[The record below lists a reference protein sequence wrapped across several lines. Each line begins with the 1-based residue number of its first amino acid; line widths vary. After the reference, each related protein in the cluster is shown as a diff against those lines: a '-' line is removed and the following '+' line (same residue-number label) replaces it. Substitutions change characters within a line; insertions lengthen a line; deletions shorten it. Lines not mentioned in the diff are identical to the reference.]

1 MASNKTYEGGCL
13 CGHIR
18 FRVEGEPDF
27 PHTCSCTICRQ
38 HSGSLTVGWVE
49 FERNKVNWIGDGGE
63 PSLYRSSEGSSRAFC
78 SQCGSSLGAV
88 DDKPVIALLVG
99 SFDKPNLQVFKPL
112 SHSYRSV
119 RPKWWHVEIK

>member
-1 MASNKTYEGGCL
+1 MASNKMYEGGCL

-63 PSLYRSSEGSSRAFC
+63 PSLYRSSEDSSRAFC

-99 SFDKPNLQVFKPL
+99 SFDKPNLKAFKPL

>member
-1 MASNKTYEGGCL
+1 MASNKIYEGGCL

-27 PHTCSCTICRQ
+27 PHTCSCAICRR

-49 FERNKVNWIGDGGE
+49 IDRDQVEWTGAGGA

-78 SQCGSSLGAV
+78 PQCGSSLGAV
-88 DDKPVIALLVG
+88 DDKPVVALLIG
-99 SFDKPNLQVFKPL
+99 SFDKPNLQAFKPL
-112 SHSYRSV
+112 SHSYRSG
-119 RPKWWHVEIK
+119 RPKWWHIEIK

>member
-1 MASNKTYEGGCL
+1 MASNKMYEGGCL

-18 FRVEGEPDF
+18 FRVEAEPDF
-27 PHTCSCTICRQ
+27 PHTCSCTICRR

-63 PSLYRSSEGSSRAFC
+63 PSLYRSSEDSSRAFC

-99 SFDKPNLQVFKPL
+99 SFDKPNLQAFKPL